1 MVGAE
6 AGISRDIGGLRRRRP
21 SLRRLSVGATC
32 TFINR
37 MCPPV
42 LATQALRGERPAQTR
57 GVHL

>member
-6 AGISRDIGGLRRRRP
+6 AGISRDIGGLRRRRS

-37 MCPPV
+37 MCLPV
-42 LATQALRGERPAQTR
+42 LAMLALRGERLAQAR
-57 GVHL
+57 GVHR